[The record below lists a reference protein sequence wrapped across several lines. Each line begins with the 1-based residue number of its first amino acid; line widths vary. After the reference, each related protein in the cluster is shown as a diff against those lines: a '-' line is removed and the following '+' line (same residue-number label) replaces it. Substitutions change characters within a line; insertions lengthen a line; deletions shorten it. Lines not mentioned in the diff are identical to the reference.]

1 MFEISLAHKS
11 HILHACHEKANY
23 MRVGHVALN
32 SAESDSSNT
41 HSYNMMT
48 MRRYSVTRNLIV
60 DNFGSWNHIGR
71 FGWTSCFGPLKVGI
85 TGKEAGITSHSHYG
99 EGSHECTTVV

>member
-11 HILHACHEKANY
+11 YILHACHEKANY

-48 MRRYSVTRNLIV
+48 MRRYCHAKFIV

-71 FGWTSCFGPLKVGI
+71 SGWTSCFGPLKVGI
-85 TGKEAGITSHSHYG
+85 TGKEAGIASHSHYG
-99 EGSHECTTVV
+99 EESHECTTVV

>member
-48 MRRYSVTRNLIV
+48 MRRYCHAKISL
-60 DNFGSWNHIGR
+60 W
-71 FGWTSCFGPLKVGI
+71 
-85 TGKEAGITSHSHYG
+85 ITS
-99 EGSHECTTVV
+99 EARTT